1 MLQVTG
7 TRRVVIYI
15 FGTITLTRAKRLLK
29 NVQMDI
35 KPLFDRVVLKIEK
48 EQTTN
53 VGGIFL
59 PDRAAEKSQIA
70 TVVAV
75 GKGGNVDGKDIKMEV
90 AVGDRVLFS
99 KFAGTEFK
107 YKGEDLL
114 IIKQTDILAIIE
126 KGVQNG

>member
-1 MLQVTG
+1 
-7 TRRVVIYI
+7 
-15 FGTITLTRAKRLLK
+15 
-29 NVQMDI
+29 MDI

-59 PDRAAEKSQIA
+59 PDMSKEKSQIG

-75 GKGGNVDGKDIKMEV
+75 GNGGKIDGQEV
-90 AVGDRVLFS
+90 EMQLEVGNRVLFS

-107 YKGEDLL
+107 YAGEDLL
-114 IIKQTDILAIIE
+114 IIKQTDILAIIN
-126 KGVQNG
+126 K

>member
-1 MLQVTG
+1 M
-7 TRRVVIYI
+7 Y
-15 FGTITLTRAKRLLK
+15 
-29 NVQMDI
+29 I

-59 PDRAAEKSQIA
+59 PDMSKDKSQIA

-75 GKGGNVDGKDIKMEV
+75 GKGGFVDGNEVVMEV
-90 AVGDRVLFS
+90 SVGDRVLFS

-107 YKGEDLL
+107 FEGEDLL
-114 IIKQTDILAIIE
+114 IIKQTDILAVIG
-126 KGVQNG
+126 KGE

>member
-1 MLQVTG
+1 M
-7 TRRVVIYI
+7 
-15 FGTITLTRAKRLLK
+15 K
-29 NVQMDI
+29 I

-75 GKGGNVDGKDIKMEV
+75 GNGGNVDGKEVKMELS
-90 AVGDRVLFS
+90 VGDRVLFS

-107 YKGEDLL
+107 YNGEDLL

-126 KGVQNG
+126 QEEQNG

>member
-1 MLQVTG
+1 
-7 TRRVVIYI
+7 
-15 FGTITLTRAKRLLK
+15 
-29 NVQMDI
+29 MDI

-70 TVVAV
+70 TVVAG
-75 GKGGNVDGKDIKMEV
+75 GKGGKVDGKDIKMEV

>member
-1 MLQVTG
+1 
-7 TRRVVIYI
+7 
-15 FGTITLTRAKRLLK
+15 
-29 NVQMDI
+29 MDI

-48 EQTTN
+48 EQTSN

-59 PDRAAEKSQIA
+59 PDMSKEKSQIA

-75 GKGGNVDGKDIKMEV
+75 GTGGKVDGEDVEIV
-90 AVGDRVLFS
+90 VSVGDKVLFS

-114 IIKQTDILAIIE
+114 IIKQTDILAIIKE
-126 KGVQNG
+126 GK

>member
-1 MLQVTG
+1 ME
-7 TRRVVIYI
+7 
-15 FGTITLTRAKRLLK
+15 
-29 NVQMDI
+29 I

-48 EQTTN
+48 EQTSN

-59 PDRAAEKSQIA
+59 PDMSKEKSQIA

-75 GKGGNVDGKDIKMEV
+75 GEGGNIDGKDVVMQVKN
-90 AVGDRVLFS
+90 GDRVLFS

-126 KGVQNG
+126 KGE

>member
-1 MLQVTG
+1 M
-7 TRRVVIYI
+7 
-15 FGTITLTRAKRLLK
+15 
-29 NVQMDI
+29 NI

-59 PDRAAEKSQIA
+59 PDMSREKSQIA

-75 GKGGNVDGKDIKMEV
+75 GKGGIVDGNDVTMQV
-90 AVGDRVLFS
+90 NVGDRVLFS

-107 YKGEDLL
+107 YQDQDLL
-114 IIKQTDILAIIE
+114 IIKQTDILAIINKE
-126 KGVQNG
+126 NDNG

>member
-1 MLQVTG
+1 M
-7 TRRVVIYI
+7 
-15 FGTITLTRAKRLLK
+15 
-29 NVQMDI
+29 NI

-59 PDRAAEKSQIA
+59 PDMSREKSQIG

-75 GKGGNVDGKDIKMEV
+75 GDGGKIDGQAVEMKLKV
-90 AVGDRVLFS
+90 ADRVLFS

-107 YKGEDLL
+107 YQGEDLL
-114 IIKQTDILAIIE
+114 IIKQTDILAIIN
-126 KGVQNG
+126 Q

>member
-1 MLQVTG
+1 M
-7 TRRVVIYI
+7 
-15 FGTITLTRAKRLLK
+15 
-29 NVQMDI
+29 NI

-59 PDRAAEKSQIA
+59 PDMSREKSQIA
-70 TVVAV
+70 KVVAT
-75 GKGGNVDGKDIKMEV
+75 GNGGNIDGKETKMQV
-90 AVGDRVLFS
+90 QVGDRVLFS

-107 YKGEDLL
+107 YKDEDLL

-126 KGVQNG
+126 KESING

>member
-1 MLQVTG
+1 M
-7 TRRVVIYI
+7 
-15 FGTITLTRAKRLLK
+15 
-29 NVQMDI
+29 NI

-59 PDRAAEKSQIA
+59 PDMSREKSQIA

-75 GKGGNVDGKDIKMEV
+75 GEGGTIDGKDVKMQLS
-90 AVGDRVLFS
+90 VGDKVLFS

-107 YKGEDLL
+107 YQGDDLL
-114 IIKQTDILAIIE
+114 IIKQTDVLAVIGKE
-126 KGVQNG
+126 E

>member
-1 MLQVTG
+1 M
-7 TRRVVIYI
+7 Y
-15 FGTITLTRAKRLLK
+15 
-29 NVQMDI
+29 I

-59 PDRAAEKSQIA
+59 PDMSKDKSQIA

-75 GKGGNVDGKDIKMEV
+75 GKGGIIDGNEVVMEV

-107 YKGEDLL
+107 FEGEDLL
-114 IIKQTDILAIIE
+114 IIKQTDILAVIG
-126 KGVQNG
+126 KGE